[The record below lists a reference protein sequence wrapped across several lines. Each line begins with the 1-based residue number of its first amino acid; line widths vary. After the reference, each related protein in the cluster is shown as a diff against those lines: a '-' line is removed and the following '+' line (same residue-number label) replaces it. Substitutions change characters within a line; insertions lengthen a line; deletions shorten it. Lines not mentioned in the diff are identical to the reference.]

1 MRFSAFVVL
10 SLMFLMVKSISNEE
24 CLPQYEPCGGE
35 RSCCEG
41 LVCVNRV
48 TPLTF
53 VDYRCIPHHEESTV
67 TPQTNTNDES
77 TCTAEN
83 EPCGGQNDKEC
94 CDGLVCVDQPSPLY
108 FVNRRCRKS
117 QPIVA
122 DIQKNLGANDTCA
135 KVHDPCGPDRSCCDG
150 LTCVDVPSPLMWVNR
165 HCFES
170 NPHGFLA

>member
-1 MRFSAFVVL
+1 MRFSALVL
-10 SLMFLMVKSISNEE
+10 VSLMFFLANSINNEE
-24 CLPQYEPCGGE
+24 CLPQNEACGGE

-41 LVCVNRV
+41 LVCVNHL

-53 VDYRCIPHHEESTV
+53 VDYRCTPEHSI
-67 TPQTNTNDES
+67 TPQINTNTNDES

-83 EPCGGQNDKEC
+83 EPCGGQTDKEC

-122 DIQKNLGANDTCA
+122 NNLGTNDTCG
-135 KVHDPCGPDRSCCDG
+135 KVHETCGPDRSCCEG

-170 NPHGFLA
+170 NPQGGFLA